1 MKTISTSAAF
11 QICIKPNTQL
21 ASDGPTSVLENCE
34 MRSLKGPHAPCTLN
48 DIKDRQS
55 SKIRRLGETLIAAGF
70 KTLDEQAKVLGL
82 PRSTAWTVLK
92 GAHKASGL
100 SAATINRMLSS
111 PTLPLATRVA
121 IFDYIKEKTAGFY
134 GHSGTQLQ
142 RFKDQ
147 ITADVFFDHL
157 LKDRDRPNHSCD
169 DDQRPPSTR
178 FR

>member
-1 MKTISTSAAF
+1 
-11 QICIKPNTQL
+11 
-21 ASDGPTSVLENCE
+21 

-70 KTLDEQAKVLGL
+70 KTLDDQAQVLRL

-121 IFDYIKEKTAGFY
+121 IVEYIKEKTAGLY
-134 GHSGTQLQ
+134 GHSETQLQ
-142 RFKDQ
+142 KFSAQ
-147 ITADVFFDHL
+147 IKADVVFDRL
-157 LKDRDRPNHSCD
+157 LKENDRPHHSCD
-169 DDQRPPSTR
+169 DDQRPSTR